1 MPTKKFVAPALPTYP
16 VEYDQRQ
23 GDQLNYAL
31 RLYFNNLDNF
41 EAAVA
46 AVVTDEGIVYPDG
59 TLQSTAWEPSYVE
72 AYDRT
77 ASITINNTPTL
88 LIPGSFIPAT
98 NEGITY
104 DPITGEFTFTYEGV
118 YSLAITLNITCSS
131 ANQYVYLYA
140 QKNVGA
146 GWVNTS
152 NSGKAYELKNGLT
165 VQFTTP
171 QSVYRAAGEKTRY
184 YIYSNG
190 TTSSLVTQ
198 TLPGVTPTVYVPAVR
213 IQYAGGQ
220 YAQTL
225 KNDNIQHK

>member
-1 MPTKKFVAPALPTYP
+1 MTTWFNFKAPSLPLP
-16 VEYDQRQ
+16 PKVYDQRQ
-23 GDQLNYAL
+23 QDQFENAL
-31 RLYFNNLDNF
+31 RLYFNRLDNYN
-41 EAAVA
+41 ALVGG
-46 AVVTDEGIVYPDG
+46 VVTPEGIVYPDG
-59 TLQSTAWEPSYVE
+59 TLQTTAWEQSYVE
-72 AYDRT
+72 AYDRS
-77 ASITINNTPTL
+77 ASIAVNNTPTL
-88 LIPGSFIPAT
+88 LIPNSFTPAT

-104 DPITGEFTFTYEGV
+104 DTLTGEFTFQYEGV
-118 YSLAITLNITCSS
+118 YSLAITLNITTSN

-171 QSVYRAAGEKTRY
+171 QAVYRAAGEKTRY

-213 IQYAGGQ
+213 IQYAGG
-220 YAQTL
+220 
-225 KNDNIQHK
+225 